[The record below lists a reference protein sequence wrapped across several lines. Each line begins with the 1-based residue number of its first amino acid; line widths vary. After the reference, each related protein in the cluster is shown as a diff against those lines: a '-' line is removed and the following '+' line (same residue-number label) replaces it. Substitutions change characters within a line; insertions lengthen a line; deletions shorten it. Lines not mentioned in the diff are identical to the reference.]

1 MSKLLLIFSPLL
13 GGLLVGSTAR
23 TDVSNPPPP
32 RPKNSP
38 PDWVFGPVWTVL
50 YLMMGYASYIVFKKT
65 GRVPPVYWLQL
76 ALNLLWVP
84 VYFKKK
90 DTGLAFKIIVALWL
104 SILVTITEFNKIDPF
119 AGKLLTPYLG
129 WVTFATY
136 LNYQNKDWA
145 VSNKLL

>member
-1 MSKLLLIFSPLL
+1 MSLDFNTFLPLM
-13 GGLLVGSTAR
+13 GGILVGT
-23 TDVSNPPPP
+23 TVDTKNPPP
-32 RPKNSP
+32 RPAKNSP

-50 YLMMGYASYIVFKKT
+50 YLMMGYASSIVYKKT

-90 DTGLAFKIIVALWL
+90 DTGLAFKIIIALWL
-104 SILVTITEFNKIDPF
+104 SIFVTIIEFSKVDKF
-119 AGKLLTPYLG
+119 AGQLMVPYLG

>member
-1 MSKLLLIFSPLL
+1 MNTLLIFAPLA
-13 GGLLVGSTAR
+13 GGSLSGIVSRVGNDAGT
-23 TDVSNPPPP
+23 PP

-38 PDWVFGPVWTVL
+38 PDWVFGPVWTIL
-50 YLMMGYASYIVFKKT
+50 YLMMGYASSIVYKKT
-65 GRVPPVYWLQL
+65 GRVPTVYWLQL
-76 ALNLLWVP
+76 ALNLLWTP

-90 DTGLAFKIIVALWL
+90 DPGLSFKIIVALWL
-104 SILVTITEFNKIDPF
+104 SILITIVEFNKIDKF
-119 AGKLLTPYLG
+119 AGQLLMPYLG